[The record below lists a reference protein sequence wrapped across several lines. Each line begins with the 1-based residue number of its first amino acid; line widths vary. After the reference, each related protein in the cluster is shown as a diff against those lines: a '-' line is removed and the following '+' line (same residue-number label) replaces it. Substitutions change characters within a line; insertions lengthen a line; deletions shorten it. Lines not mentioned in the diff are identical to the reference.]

1 MNLNALFGLIPGC
14 IGVLLMVL
22 GAFFW
27 FRTKNFVG
35 SAQETKGTVTDVRYE
50 HDSESGGGYY
60 SVFKFKSINGQEIE
74 KVSNLRTNPPQHQ
87 VGQVIDVLYDPN
99 NPNDARIKKA
109 TNLYFVP
116 VLLGGMGLIFVCS
129 GLCVTLALG
138 FSGS

>member
-14 IGVLLMVL
+14 IGVLMVAL

-35 SAQETKGTVTDVRYE
+35 SAQEAKGTVTEVRYDS
-50 HDSESGGGYY
+50 DSEGGGYY
-60 SVFKFKSINGQEIE
+60 SVFKFKPINGQEIE
-74 KVSNLRTNPPQHQ
+74 KVSNMRTNPAQHQ

-116 VLLGGMGLIFVCS
+116 VLLAGMGLIFIFS
-129 GLCVTLALG
+129 GLCVTLSMG
-138 FSGS
+138 FGAS